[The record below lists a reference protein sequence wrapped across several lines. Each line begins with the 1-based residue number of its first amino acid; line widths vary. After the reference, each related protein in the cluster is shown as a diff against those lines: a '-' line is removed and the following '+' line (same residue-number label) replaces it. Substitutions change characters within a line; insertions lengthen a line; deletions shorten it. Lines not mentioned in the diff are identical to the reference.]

1 MTGQEPPKLLQM
13 PQRARRPKTPA
24 VRTRTCVAC
33 RLKQPMESLVRYG
46 ASADGGVHTGAAGGR
61 GAWICQSGDEAHD
74 LLIGDGLRRGLKG
87 RIAAEELERILIER
101 KVEKAKGG
109 SR

>member
-1 MTGQEPPKLLQM
+1 MEQGLLKCLRT
-13 PQRARRPKTPA
+13 PQWARRPKTPA

-33 RLKQPMESLVRYG
+33 RLTQPVETLVRYG
-46 ASADGGVHTGAAGGR
+46 ASVDGGVHTATVGGR

-74 LLIGDGLRRGLKG
+74 ALIADGLRRGLKG
-87 RIAAEELERILIER
+87 RITAEDLERILIER